1 MYLCYLGLTLNLIY
15 SFVKAENN
23 LVHPFFTQL
32 FHSFVYCAEEHRRDD
47 LRKVL
52 LYQDV
57 RKKKK
62 KKKNYIFLDKL
73 YNFFMFLFFNHLI
86 NLGMTR
92 TKFRFKN

>member
-47 LRKVL
+47 LGKVL

-73 YNFFMFLFFNHLI
+73 YNFFYVFVFQSFNQFG
-86 NLGMTR
+86 ND
-92 TKFRFKN
+92 